1 MKEKTAF
8 GVLAAAFLATASLF
22 VLKPMGDSFFIVAD
36 LLVASYA
43 FVAFVFGV
51 RAYRLHG
58 FRNLQG
64 KALLFLSL
72 GLFFWFLAESAWLV
86 YEGVLGISSPGASAA
101 DILWFAG
108 YPLFFIGICLERRI
122 AGALERNKRLL
133 AMLAIV
139 LAFCALYALVAVP
152 VFLDAE
158 TTWIEKTVSLG
169 YVMMDIL
176 LLTGGLAVII
186 SFGDSRMARQW
197 VAITSAIILFSIADI
212 AYAYLGASY
221 ETGNWIDLLWDFD
234 YLLMAYGFFYYRH
247 SVQGELSKGL
257 RRKR

>member
-1 MKEKTAF
+1 
-8 GVLAAAFLATASLF
+8 
-22 VLKPMGDSFFIVAD
+22 
-36 LLVASYA
+36 
-43 FVAFVFGV
+43 
-51 RAYRLHG
+51 
-58 FRNLQG
+58 
-64 KALLFLSL
+64 
-72 GLFFWFLAESAWLV
+72 
-86 YEGVLGISSPGASAA
+86 
-101 DILWFAG
+101 
-108 YPLFFIGICLERRI
+108 
-122 AGALERNKRLL
+122 
-133 AMLAIV
+133 
-139 LAFCALYALVAVP
+139 
-152 VFLDAE
+152 
-158 TTWIEKTVSLG
+158 
-169 YVMMDIL
+169 MDIL